1 MTLPTRSKGDGMKL
15 EIKQRIEQIHQSE
28 IPEAYKKTK
37 AGILPGDWDVY
48 MLGDCLS
55 RVERPV
61 EVKPN
66 ELYTQIGIRSH
77 GKGLFYKEP
86 VAGAALGNKA
96 VFWIE
101 PDCFIVNI
109 VFAWEQAIGKTTQS
123 EVGMIG
129 SHRFPMYRPVNDRV
143 DIDYLIS
150 YFLTKRG
157 TDILEA
163 ASPGGAGRN
172 KTLGQDR
179 FLKSKIVLPPIEEQ
193 QKIAAIL
200 TTQDRVIELKEKR
213 LAEKQR
219 QKKYL
224 MQQLLTGKKRL
235 PGFSGEWKNIKL
247 CEVLSERKE
256 KNVEQNLRICSVA
269 VQKGV
274 VDQVEHLGRSYAAN
288 DTSNYSVAHYGDII
302 YTKSP
307 TGDFLYGIVKQ
318 NLLQETVAVSPLY
331 GVFTPMTFGL
341 GYFLHT
347 YFQSAICARN
357 YLLPIV
363 QKGAKNTINIT
374 NDTFISSKLYLPLDV
389 EEQKAIADTF
399 IAADREID
407 LLRQDIEQE
416 KQKKK
421 ALMQL
426 LLTGIVRVKT

>member
-1 MTLPTRSKGDGMKL
+1 MTSK
-15 EIKQRIEQIHQSE
+15 IKQRIEQIRYGNV
-28 IPEAYKKTK
+28 PDGYKKAK
-37 AGILPGDWDVY
+37 AGILPADWDVY
-48 MLGDCLS
+48 MLGECLS

-86 VAGAALGNKA
+86 VTGAALGNKA

-143 DIDYLIS
+143 DIEYLIS

-172 KTLGQDR
+172 KTLGQER

-331 GVFTPMTFGL
+331 GVFTPLTFGL

-421 ALMQL
+421 ALMQM
-426 LLTGIVRVKT
+426 LLTGIVRVNV

>member
-1 MTLPTRSKGDGMKL
+1 MTLRTRHIM
-15 EIKQRIEQIHQSE
+15 EQIKRGNV
-28 IPEAYKKTK
+28 PEGYKKTK
-37 AGILPGDWDVY
+37 AGILPADWDVY

-77 GKGLFYKEP
+77 GRGLFYKEP
-86 VAGAALGNKA
+86 VTGAALGNKA

-179 FLKSKIVLPPIEEQ
+179 FLRSKITLPPIEEQ
-193 QKIAAIL
+193 RKIAAIL
-200 TTQDRVIELKEKR
+200 TTQDKVIELKEKR

-235 PGFSGEWKNIKL
+235 SGFNGTWEKEKLGKCASMCSGGTPDTKNEKYYGNDYIWISIKDMTSAGKYICSSERGL
-247 CEVLSERKE
+247 TEAGLLNCSARLFPKGTILFAMYASIGECSIAETECCSSQAILGIEPDSKLNNEFLYYLLSNSKGYFKSFGQASSQPNLNKGIVQSIVVQIPEIEEQAAIAEVLS
-256 KNVEQNLRICSVA
+256 
-269 VQKGV
+269 
-274 VDQVEHLGRSYAAN
+274 
-288 DTSNYSVAHYGDII
+288 T
-302 YTKSP
+302 
-307 TGDFLYGIVKQ
+307 
-318 NLLQETVAVSPLY
+318 
-331 GVFTPMTFGL
+331 
-341 GYFLHT
+341 
-347 YFQSAICARN
+347 
-357 YLLPIV
+357 
-363 QKGAKNTINIT
+363 
-374 NDTFISSKLYLPLDV
+374 
-389 EEQKAIADTF
+389 
-399 IAADREID
+399 ADREIE
-407 LLRQDIEQE
+407 LLQQDIEQE
-416 KQKKK
+416 KRKKK

>member
-1 MTLPTRSKGDGMKL
+1 MKL

-193 QKIAAIL
+193 QKIADIL

-318 NLLQETVAVSPLY
+318 NLLQEKVAVSPLY

-426 LLTGIVRVKT
+426 LLTGIVRVKHDSI

>member
-1 MTLPTRSKGDGMKL
+1 M
-15 EIKQRIEQIHQSE
+15 
-28 IPEAYKKTK
+28 
-37 AGILPGDWDVY
+37 
-48 MLGDCLS
+48 
-55 RVERPV
+55 
-61 EVKPN
+61 
-66 ELYTQIGIRSH
+66 
-77 GKGLFYKEP
+77 
-86 VAGAALGNKA
+86 
-96 VFWIE
+96 
-101 PDCFIVNI
+101 
-109 VFAWEQAIGKTTQS
+109 
-123 EVGMIG
+123 
-129 SHRFPMYRPVNDRV
+129 
-143 DIDYLIS
+143 
-150 YFLTKRG
+150 
-157 TDILEA
+157 
-163 ASPGGAGRN
+163 
-172 KTLGQDR
+172 
-179 FLKSKIVLPPIEEQ
+179 
-193 QKIAAIL
+193 
-200 TTQDRVIELKEKR
+200 IELKEKR

-331 GVFTPMTFGL
+331 GVFTPLTFGL

-399 IAADREID
+399 IAADREIE
-407 LLRQDIEQE
+407 LLRQDIRQE